1 MDFIP
6 HTQEDWDQML
16 GAIGVKSFQ
25 ELLSKLVPSEVKKCD
40 YHLEGGLSELEV
52 LNLLKAKAE
61 LNANADS
68 YDTFLGGGA
77 YDHFI
82 PSLVSQLASRG
93 EFSTAYTPYQP
104 EASQGTLQAIFEY
117 QTMIARLTGMEVSNA
132 SLYDGASALA
142 EAALMT
148 MAIRGDHGRILV
160 SETVHPEYRDTVK
173 TYLRAKAEEI
183 IEIPRKNGSTDLE
196 KLEKELKRGATALLV
211 QWPNFFG
218 CLEDLEILGKMAHQ
232 YGALF
237 VVATYPVALG
247 LLKGPG
253 SFGADICV
261 GEGQSLGNSLQFGGP
276 YFGFMACRKEYVRK
290 MPGRIVGMTRDL
302 DGKRGFVLTLQ
313 AREQHIRREKATSNI
328 CTNQSLNAL
337 MATIYLSI
345 LGPEG
350 LRELAVLNL
359 KKAHFAA
366 NLLGNLPGFSLPF
379 ADPFFNEFV
388 LRLPMRPEDLI
399 RRMQSRKII
408 PGLSIK
414 RFYPELDDAI
424 LVCVTEMKSRSK
436 IERLAETLAHE
447 VKEMVEH
454 GKNSF

>member
-1 MDFIP
+1 M
-6 HTQEDWDQML
+6 
-16 GAIGVKSFQ
+16 
-25 ELLSKLVPSEVKKCD
+25 EL
-40 YHLEGGLSELEV
+40 
-52 LNLLKAKAE
+52 
-61 LNANADS
+61 
-68 YDTFLGGGA
+68 
-77 YDHFI
+77 
-82 PSLVSQLASRG
+82 
-93 EFSTAYTPYQP
+93 
-104 EASQGTLQAIFEY
+104 
-117 QTMIARLTGMEVSNA
+117 
-132 SLYDGASALA
+132 
-142 EAALMT
+142 
-148 MAIRGDHGRILV
+148 
-160 SETVHPEYRDTVK
+160 
-173 TYLRAKAEEI
+173 
-183 IEIPRKNGSTDLE
+183 
-196 KLEKELKRGATALLV
+196 
-211 QWPNFFG
+211 
-218 CLEDLEILGKMAHQ
+218 
-232 YGALF
+232 

-290 MPGRIVGMTRDL
+290 MPGRIVGMARDL

-366 NLLGNLPGFSLPF
+366 SLLGNLPGFSLAF
-379 ADPFFNEFV
+379 AEPFFNEFV

-408 PGLSIK
+408 PGFSIK

-424 LVCVTEMKSRSK
+424 LVCVTEMKSRAK

-447 VKEMVEH
+447 AKEMVEH